1 MTDETGAAASAA
13 PGSGLAAM
21 FGFSAL
27 RWREHLTAYLLL
39 APALLVL
46 TLYVFVPIGYT
57 IWISFHDLRVSAVP
71 YLSSGHAASGY
82 VGPNQSSVTTFFGT
96 RNWYNLFH
104 RDALFPMVVRN
115 TIVMVG
121 GASIVGSALALLTA
135 LLVSTQLRFIGVF
148 RALYFFPAAISQVVT
163 GLIFYLLFD
172 QNFGLVNHVLVD
184 WLGLPRPLWQDDAV
198 YVLASLTIAA
208 TWIVASYNV
217 PIFAAGLSNVPRAQQ
232 EAAALDGAGAWATFR
247 HVTLPALRSVSW
259 FVVISSLVSVSQM
272 LGLYDALGQDTV
284 ESSTLVKY
292 MFARAFIY
300 NDIDYAGAIGCVL
313 IVALTLIAVLQL
325 WISERGT
332 ER

>member
-1 MTDETGAAASAA
+1 MTDETEAAAAVAPEGGRAA
-13 PGSGLAAM
+13 I

-39 APALLVL
+39 APALIVL

-57 IWISFHDLRVSAVP
+57 IWISFHDLRVGVVSYVG
-71 YLSSGHAASGY
+71 SGHAANSY
-82 VGPNQSSVTTFFGT
+82 VNPNQSSATTFFGT

-104 RDALFPMVVRN
+104 RDGVFLMVARN

-121 GASIVGSALALLTA
+121 GATIVGSVLALLTA
-135 LLVSTQLRFIGVF
+135 LLVSTKIRCIGAF
-148 RALYFFPAAISQVVT
+148 RTLYFFPAAISQVVT
-163 GLIFYLLFD
+163 GLIFSRLFD
-172 QNFGLVNHVLVD
+172 QNFGLVNHVL
-184 WLGLPRPLWQDDAV
+184 GLLHLPQPLWQDDAI
-198 YVLASLTIAA
+198 YVLAALTIAA

-259 FVVISSLVSVSQM
+259 FVAISSLVSVSQM

-313 IVALTLIAVLQL
+313 IVALTLVAVLQL
-325 WISERGT
+325 WISERGA